1 MANIRETDLRTRIL
15 ENCSN
20 ASAMTGSRPSRC
32 WMVEKALTDVE
43 VDVYTSMLLDHVR
56 FLRRLY
62 SFL

>member
-1 MANIRETDLRTRIL
+1 
-15 ENCSN
+15 
-20 ASAMTGSRPSRC
+20 
-32 WMVEKALTDVE
+32 MVEKALTDVE